1 MKKRS
6 SYKPRNWSEY
16 NKAKINSGN
25 IFIYF
30 KDDIKDWWYNT
41 EKNGKK
47 GRNNLYSNHS
57 IELALIVHY
66 LFKIPL
72 RQTQGFIAGMFE
84 KFGLNLNAQNY
95 STISRRS
102 QDLDV
107 LYRTLDP
114 TDNLHIV
121 VDSSGVQIHSGNQ
134 WNAYKHRVTDK
145 QKWLKVHCCVH
156 AQTGEVLSNTLT
168 DSCTSD
174 SSQVKPLL
182 DELPDKIEKFYGDG
196 AYDRHQT
203 YDAIAEHQSSVVD
216 TIIPPLE
223 SSKTPEDPE
232 IELTQREKHVEYIQ
246 NKGRLRWNNKH
257 NYGQR
262 QKAEGVFAK
271 FKALFDE
278 KLLSRDS
285 CAQQTE
291 LNLKCKWLNQMNK
304 LYTSGFAR

>member
-30 KDDIKDWWYNT
+30 KEDIKDWWYST
-41 EKNGKK
+41 ESNGKK
-47 GRNNLYSNHS
+47 GRNNLYSNQS

-72 RQTQGFIAGMFE
+72 RQTQGFIEGMFE
-84 KFGLNLNAQNY
+84 KFGLNLNAQNF

-102 QDLDV
+102 QHLDV

-134 WNAYKHRVTDK
+134 WNAYKHRVKDK
-145 QKWLKVHCCVH
+145 QKWLKVHFCVH

-168 DSCTSD
+168 DGCTSD

-182 DELPDKIEKFYGDG
+182 DELPDQIEKFYGDG

-216 TIIPPLE
+216 IIIPPLE

-232 IELTQREKHVEYIQ
+232 VELTQRDKHVEYIQ

-291 LNLKCKWLNQMNK
+291 LNLKCKWLNQMNR
-304 LYTSGFAR
+304 LYTAGFAR